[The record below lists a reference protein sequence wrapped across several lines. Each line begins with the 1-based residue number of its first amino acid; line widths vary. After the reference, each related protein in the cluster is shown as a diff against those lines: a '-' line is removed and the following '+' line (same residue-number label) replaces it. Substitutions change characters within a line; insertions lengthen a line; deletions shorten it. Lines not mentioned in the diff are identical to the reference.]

1 LSPACCGKF
10 QAAVHVQQVLVVSF
24 LYGAAGE
31 QHCSAQCSAANRMH
45 STLAVKQHVHP
56 HLNWCGNSF
65 VFCGVLVG
73 ACCRNAQPG
82 SSTAWPVVLLPRGEG
97 SGLSGGWRGFA
108 IDQVR
113 YTHEFDVMTYV
124 SLISTMFL

>member
-1 LSPACCGKF
+1 
-10 QAAVHVQQVLVVSF
+10 
-24 LYGAAGE
+24 
-31 QHCSAQCSAANRMH
+31 MH
-45 STLAVKQHVHP
+45 STLAGKRHVHP
-56 HLNWCGNSF
+56 QLDWFGNGF

-113 YTHEFDVMTYV
+113 YAHEFCVMTHV
-124 SLISTMFL
+124 GLISTMFLLFYLSRSQRFALLGAMLVRPTVLQNALIYMEHTCEG